1 MDTEAGAAGTPSQ
14 GLLST
19 AEAWTFQSFPSF
31 QARGQPRSLCRIL
44 LFPQVT
50 DSACRVV
57 FLTAQAPTVCLWSLG
72 PDLPQPW
79 RQQGEAPVSR
89 PLCWV
94 PGSLWSLEAP
104 SWPPPHSPLSSS
116 GSSYDYPLA
125 TCAANGYRGQRRGL
139 LVETLD
145 QNNQP
150 GSGASPCR
158 AVAAP

>member
-72 PDLPQPW
+72 PNLPQLW
-79 RQQGEAPVSR
+79 RQRGEAPVSSLSR
-89 PLCWV
+89 GPL
-94 PGSLWSLEAP
+94 L
-104 SWPPPHSPLSSS
+104 
-116 GSSYDYPLA
+116 
-125 TCAANGYRGQRRGL
+125 
-139 LVETLD
+139 
-145 QNNQP
+145 
-150 GSGASPCR
+150 ASPPLPL
-158 AVAAP
+158 VIIWLQL